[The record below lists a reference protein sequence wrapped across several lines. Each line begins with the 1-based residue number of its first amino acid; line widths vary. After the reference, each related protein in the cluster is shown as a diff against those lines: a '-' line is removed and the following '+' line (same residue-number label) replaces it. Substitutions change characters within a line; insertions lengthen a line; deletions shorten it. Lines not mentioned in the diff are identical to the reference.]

1 MIIFLRNM
9 FPKWQTPLMP
19 RSRPPLRPA
28 SLRVLK
34 PRRKESTARELLME
48 SIRSV
53 LIGEQDVGNPT
64 AVVQRHVKA

>member
-1 MIIFLRNM
+1 MANTFDA
-9 FPKWQTPLMP
+9 

-53 LIGEQDVGNPT
+53 LIDDQDGGYDVDNPT

>member
-1 MIIFLRNM
+1 MA
-9 FPKWQTPLMP
+9 

-53 LIGEQDVGNPT
+53 LIGEQDVDNPT